1 MLHRSVEREPWSYNK
16 IVFRSWVRAMESTI
30 NAEAETPTQSQ
41 THFKVDGKVYC
52 DVCRTQFE
60 NRLSKPMSGA
70 EVQLQCRNQT
80 TDTIT
85 ATVEGKTDEHGFYEL
100 LVERDHE
107 DEICEMM
114 LKKSTMDDCTEIP
127 HESNAQEA
135 ARITITNN
143 NGIADTTRHANP
155 LFFLKKE
162 ASSECD
168 EVFKEL
174 ELLPEDISLS

>member
-1 MLHRSVEREPWSYNK
+1 MTKSSEIILIVSVVCLFSLFGV
-16 IVFRSWVRAMESTI
+16 IHAES
-30 NAEAETPTQSQ
+30 EASSDHSQ

-60 NRLSKPMSGA
+60 NRLSKPLSGA
-70 EVQLQCRNQT
+70 EVQLQCKNQT
-80 TDTIT
+80 TDAIT
-85 ATVEGKTDEHGFYEL
+85 ATVDGKTDEHGFYEL

-107 DEICEMM
+107 DDICEMM
-114 LKKSTMDDCTEIP
+114 LKKSPMDDCTEIP
-127 HESNAQEA
+127 NESNAQES

-162 ASSECD
+162 ASPECD

-174 ELLPEDISLS
+174 ELLPEDISQS